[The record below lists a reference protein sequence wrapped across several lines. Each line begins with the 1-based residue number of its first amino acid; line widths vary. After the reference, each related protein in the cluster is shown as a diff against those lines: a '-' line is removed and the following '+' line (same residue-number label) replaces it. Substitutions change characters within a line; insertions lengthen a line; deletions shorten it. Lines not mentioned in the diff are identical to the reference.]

1 MDELRDAYKAGRRAF
16 RAGLSKANAAEAG
29 VATYASDMAACL
41 RSLAS
46 CTRPGTPVA
55 FVVGDSIFHGEVVDN
70 ARLLIEAGRASG
82 FRCIAHAQRAIHP
95 VKRSMIGP
103 ARRARIEHIVLLVR
117 GK

>member
-1 MDELRDAYKAGRRAF
+1 MLRFRFDTPQIDGQIHPDARLVGVISSGHRD
-16 RAGLSKANAAEAG
+16 GGAAW
-29 VATYASDMAACL
+29 TL
-41 RSLAS
+41 
-46 CTRPGTPVA
+46 
-55 FVVGDSIFHGEVVDN
+55 HGEVVDN